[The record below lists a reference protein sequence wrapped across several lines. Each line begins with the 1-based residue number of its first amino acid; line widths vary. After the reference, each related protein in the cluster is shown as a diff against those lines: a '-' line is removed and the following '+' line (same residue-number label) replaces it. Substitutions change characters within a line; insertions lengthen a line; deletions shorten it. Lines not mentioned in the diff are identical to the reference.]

1 MRRAS
6 GPFLIE
12 GCFIVDQKLVVFN
25 EDGSTRKIGLHSA
38 EVLIFY
44 TPLQKKTKV
53 PNVFDKKVNFY
64 TPRPKKKT
72 KVHNVFDEKKKVLS
86 VKRWVLNWQ
95 LDVQNMSA
103 KSTQMPMANIAA
115 HLPITTEHL
124 DYKINDQN

>member
-72 KVHNVFDEKKKVLS
+72 KVHNVFDEKKKGS
-86 VKRWVLNWQ
+86 Q
-95 LDVQNMSA
+95 CQEMSPELTTGCA
-103 KSTQMPMANIAA
+103 KYVSEKHPNANGQYCSTPT
-115 HLPITTEHL
+115 HH
-124 DYKINDQN
+124 Y